1 MYGFKKGKAEAKTL
15 KSGKI
20 EGPGTATSDSIKADV
35 PRGTYIMP
43 ADSTQ
48 QIGPEALASL
58 GAQGFKPGTI
68 DARVSNGE
76 FGLPPAQVHAI
87 GAQVL
92 DQIKGATHSQG
103 AARGR
108 GARVSDDK
116 TLYFADGGLADDD
129 RRKGGAGTGPSPMN
143 GAVARGEG
151 RRIERMGGAGLYSQ
165 SNADLGDMAT
175 ESFPNTATAMRGAGQ
190 NIIEAYQAGGIPTA
204 GGAAVRNTL
213 VPAIGFAADV
223 GRSAKQVLDP
233 FANAVK
239 TAITGDPTPIPGT
252 RPIAEAARVSPAV
265 PGANSP
271 ESQQMTGAGR
281 GDQRQ
286 GYVTAQDPQQGPAL
300 GMNVSATSVP
310 EIHRVD
316 GAPGLSTPMFTNLPT
331 GEAVSGMQGGAVNTL
346 SEPARPAS
354 ADRAAAAGLELQ
366 QDGPRGGVIASPDR
380 SDMKLSRGPSDAM
393 LGWMMRTGNRRE
405 RDAAAGML
413 VGREKIEGEQRVAQL
428 TADAAMQDRASTRAL
443 EYDRLAAS
451 AKDAQQRRGV
461 DAQRLGIE
469 QQRADSET
477 RARGFEARGM
487 ERVERLYAAY
497 ESAKTPEERA
507 SVAEQIR
514 AMSGKEA
521 PNRFTVVPGG
531 QEIDPTTN
539 MAVTRPARVFN
550 NQSGQ
555 FVDQPGGQ
563 AAPAVPRPNEVRN
576 GYRFKGGNPADQA
589 NWEKV

>member
-1 MYGFKKGKAEAKTL
+1 
-15 KSGKI
+15 
-20 EGPGTATSDSIKADV
+20 
-35 PRGTYIMP
+35 
-43 ADSTQ
+43 
-48 QIGPEALASL
+48 
-58 GAQGFKPGTI
+58 
-68 DARVSNGE
+68 
-76 FGLPPAQVHAI
+76 
-87 GAQVL
+87 
-92 DQIKGATHSQG
+92 
-103 AARGR
+103 
-108 GARVSDDK
+108 
-116 TLYFADGGLADDD
+116 
-129 RRKGGAGTGPSPMN
+129 
-143 GAVARGEG
+143 
-151 RRIERMGGAGLYSQ
+151 MGGAGQYSQ
-165 SNADLGDMAT
+165 ANADLGGMAT
-175 ESFPNTATAMRGAGQ
+175 ESFPNTATAIRGAGQ
-190 NIIEAYQAGGIPTA
+190 NIAEAYQAGGIPAAA
-204 GGAAVRNTL
+204 GATVRNTL

-239 TAITGDPTPIPGT
+239 TAITGDPTPISGT
-252 RPIAEAARVSPAV
+252 GPIAEAATVSPAV

-286 GYVTAQDPQQGPAL
+286 GYVTAQHPQQGPAV
-300 GMNVSATSVP
+300 GMKVSATSVP
-310 EIHRVD
+310 QIRRVD
-316 GAPGLSTPMFTNLPT
+316 AAPGLSSPLFTNLPT
-331 GEAVSGMQGGAVNTL
+331 GEAVSGMQGGTVNTL
-346 SEPARPAS
+346 SAPAPAAS
-354 ADRAAAAGLELQ
+354 AGRAAAAGLELQ
-366 QDGPRGGVIASPDR
+366 QDGPRGGVISAPDR

-413 VGREKIEGEQRVAQL
+413 AGREKIAGEQSVAQM
-428 TADAAMQDRASTRAL
+428 TADAAMQDHASTRAL
-443 EYDRLAAS
+443 EYDKLAAS
-451 AKDAQQRRGV
+451 AADAQQRRGL

-477 RARGFEARGM
+477 KARGFVARGL

-514 AMSGKEA
+514 TMSGKEA

-531 QEIDPTTN
+531 QEVDPTTN

-550 NQSGQ
+550 SQSGQ
-555 FVDQPGGQ
+555 FVDQPGAQ

-589 NWEKV
+589 SWEKV